1 MAEQN
6 KTDREVPVIIEN
18 LIENGKMALK
28 EMVKL
33 NQEQSGPYC

>member
-28 EMVKL
+28 KWL
-33 NQEQSGPYC
+33 N